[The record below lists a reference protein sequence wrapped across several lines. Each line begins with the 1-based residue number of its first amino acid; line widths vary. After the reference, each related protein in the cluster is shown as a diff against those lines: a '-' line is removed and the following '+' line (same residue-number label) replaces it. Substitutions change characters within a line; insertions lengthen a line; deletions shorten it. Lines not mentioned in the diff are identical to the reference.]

1 MLIGLIS
8 ETKKIQNDNWQWFSA
23 GNCNDSNPKSTKSEK
38 NSQSQKTVTRSV
50 KLTRKQHL
58 CAATPGVVDACVGDS
73 GGPLDCWDRK
83 RERQTIAGVVSFGK
97 NCASETYAGVYTNV
111 PFYATWIR

>member
-1 MLIGLIS
+1 MLNI
-8 ETKKIQNDNWQWFSA
+8 
-23 GNCNDSNPKSTKSEK
+23 KSSKSEK

-111 PFYATWIR
+111 PFYATWIRLVCPLVPLQEPLVPSVETKILD

>member
-1 MLIGLIS
+1 MIKLEL
-8 ETKKIQNDNWQWFSA
+8 KN
-23 GNCNDSNPKSTKSEK
+23 KSSKSEK

>member
-1 MLIGLIS
+1 M
-8 ETKKIQNDNWQWFSA
+8 
-23 GNCNDSNPKSTKSEK
+23 
-38 NSQSQKTVTRSV
+38 
-50 KLTRKQHL
+50 

-111 PFYATWIR
+111 PFYATWIRWVSYAQLGHEHYTSVKQYWIRQRWIMICPTTHTI